1 MKEPITVMYVCL
13 GNICR
18 SPAAEEILR
27 KKGAAAGLSDV
38 LHIESSGLGSWHIGC
53 LPDARMREAASK
65 RGYQLATKA
74 QKFSSNHFA
83 QFDYILAAD
92 EHVLHELL
100 DMANSPEDKAKV
112 RLITSFSLEYPNI
125 NVPDPYY
132 NGQAAFEG
140 VLDIL
145 ESSVDG
151 FIQHL
156 KKSS

>member
-1 MKEPITVMYVCL
+1 MKLISVMFVCL

-27 KKGAAAGLSDV
+27 KKAEAHGLSDT
-38 LHIESSGLGSWHIGC
+38 LHIESSGIGSWHVGS
-53 LPDARMREAASK
+53 LPDSRMREASSK
-65 RGYQLATKA
+65 RGYNLSGRA
-74 QKFSSNHFA
+74 QIFHPSHFK

-92 EHVLHELL
+92 EHVLHELHSL
-100 DMANSPEDKAKV
+100 ARSPEEKSKIHLMTA
-112 RLITSFSLEYPNI
+112 FSKTYPHK

-145 ESSVDG
+145 ESSIDD
-151 FIQHL
+151 FIDQL
-156 KKSS
+156 KNNNT